1 MRPWSSR
8 PLGSGW
14 PRNGGRGF
22 VWGSVPSG
30 SHDGRSPGALD
41 ALVSPGGC
49 SSWGINCCAGWA
61 ECGSSAQACVIFGH
75 YWRSIRAT
83 EDGRSPDQSNPLAH
97 IDGLRW
103 LGPHRNAFCVDYCAG
118 VRYLG
123 RQKGMDLDACYP
135 LVAIRLPAHVTPGDS
150 HPLIANDGT
159 VRMTRTLPT

>member
-1 MRPWSSR
+1 VAPKYDPEIGLYDSERQNGNPVGQVTSGR
-8 PLGSGW
+8 EDPLRDQA
-14 PRNGGRGF
+14 PFHRGGRWRF
-22 VWGSVPSG
+22 VSRAPWWEHLRP
-30 SHDGRSPGALD
+30 D
-41 ALVSPGGC
+41 
-49 SSWGINCCAGWA
+49 
-61 ECGSSAQACVIFGH
+61 ACVIFGH